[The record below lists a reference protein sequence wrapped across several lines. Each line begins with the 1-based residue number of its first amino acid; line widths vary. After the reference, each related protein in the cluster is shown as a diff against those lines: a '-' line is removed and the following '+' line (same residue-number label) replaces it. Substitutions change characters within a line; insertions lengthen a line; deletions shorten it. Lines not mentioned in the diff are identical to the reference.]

1 MKVNLDSWV
10 RENIKRLKPYSSA
23 RNEYSGSGVIYLDAN
38 ENPYNNPYNRYPD
51 PMHNRLRD
59 ALSEMKGVDKNQVFL
74 GNGSDEGIDL
84 LIRIFCEP
92 KSDNIVSMEPT
103 YGMYKVC
110 ADINDV
116 EYRAVKLTSGFQ
128 LDLIGFGKA
137 IDPKTKLVFLC
148 SPNNPTGNTLNSE
161 NIKKLL
167 EKFPGPVVL
176 DEAYIDFSNQQSF
189 LNELDTYPNLVV
201 LQTFSKAWGLAG
213 IRFGMVYAQKEIVE
227 LLYKVKYPYN
237 LNTVTQDLAFEFMS
251 KKKEK
256 DNWVEM
262 ILKEKQRLESKI
274 EKLPMV
280 EKNYPTNANFLMVK
294 ITEPLAVL
302 EYLKE
307 KKIIVRDRSRVSLCE
322 GCLRITVG
330 SSKENDAL
338 LNALNEWKA

>member
-148 SPNNPTGNTLNSE
+148 SPNNPTGNTLNPE
-161 NIKKLL
+161 DIKKLL

-262 ILKEKQRLESKI
+262 ILKEKKRLESKI

-330 SSKENDAL
+330 SRKENDAL
-338 LNALNEWKA
+338 LNALNERKA